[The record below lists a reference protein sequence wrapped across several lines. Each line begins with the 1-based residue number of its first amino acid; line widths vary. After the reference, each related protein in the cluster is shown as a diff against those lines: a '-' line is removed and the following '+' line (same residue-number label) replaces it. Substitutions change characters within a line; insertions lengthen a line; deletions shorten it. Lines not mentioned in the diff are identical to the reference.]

1 MLGTNDLKNQFSSTP
16 ESIASGLSELI
27 DDIQTVFDNNND
39 ERPRIIMMSPV
50 HIDSENPEF
59 MKIYGHAYDSDC
71 GKMSQM
77 LSEPIRKLCEER
89 GVEFLDAQEYAH
101 AGEDGLHLSADSHKK
116 LATKLMEVITP

>member
-1 MLGTNDLKNQFSSTP
+1 MTAVNWNTPALTDLYQDF
-16 ESIASGLSELI
+16 LSFLSY
-27 DDIQTVFDNNND
+27 F
-39 ERPRIIMMSPV
+39 
-50 HIDSENPEF
+50 ENPEF